1 MPETTTAP
9 SLDELLR
16 IPYVLDVQAVEI
28 APGEWACRVGYDELP
43 GCVAEGRT
51 PFDALTRL
59 ERLRVE
65 MITEL
70 YEQGKP
76 VPAPRAPLRV

>member
-1 MPETTTAP
+1 VNTDVGAGLE
-9 SLDELLR
+9 ELLAV
-16 IPYVLDVQAVEI
+16 PYVMDVQAVRRDD
-28 APGEWACRVGYDELP
+28 GEWVCRVAYDELP

-65 MITEL
+65 LLTEMH
-70 YEQGKP
+70 GAGVVP
-76 VPAPRAPLRV
+76 PAPRAPLRI

>member
-1 MPETTTAP
+1 MSTTTA
-9 SLDELLR
+9 SLEELLA
-16 IPYVLDVQAVEI
+16 IPYVLDVRAVQRED
-28 APGEWACRVGYDELP
+28 GEWMCRVGYDELP

-51 PFDALTRL
+51 PFEALTRL

-65 MITEL
+65 IVTDL
-70 YEQGKP
+70 YEQGRP

>member
-1 MPETTTAP
+1 MSTTTA
-9 SLDELLR
+9 SLEELLA
-16 IPYVLDVQAVEI
+16 IPYVLDVRAV
-28 APGEWACRVGYDELP
+28 PRDDGQWMCRVSYDELP

-59 ERLRVE
+59 ERLRVA
-65 MITEL
+65 IVTEL
-70 YEQGKP
+70 HQQGRP

>member
-1 MPETTTAP
+1 MSSTTTAT
-9 SLDELLR
+9 LDELLA
-16 IPYVLDVQAVEI
+16 IPYVLDVQAV
-28 APGEWACRVGYDELP
+28 PGDDGEWMCRVSYDELP

-59 ERLRVE
+59 ERLRVA
-65 MITEL
+65 IVTEL
-70 YEQGKP
+70 HEQGKP